1 MILPSRP
8 SFLPDHGHLLELAGA
23 HERRRTSEGTEN
35 EMRGGDTT
43 GLRAYNE
50 RLMIAAIRQAGALS
64 KAEIAR
70 TTGLSGQ
77 AATVI
82 VNSLLDE
89 GLLVKRDKVRGR
101 VGKPFTPIAL
111 NPEGAYSMGV
121 KIGRR
126 SLEVL
131 LVDFGGSV
139 VASRSRPYPAP
150 LPAETM
156 DLATAA
162 VVELLGSLERRLRA
176 RIVGL
181 GVAMPWVLHG
191 WSDVLGLER
200 EAIAEW
206 REVDV
211 AAELHAAT
219 GLSVSVY
226 NDATAACAAELIA
239 GDRIVRS
246 SALYI
251 YLGTFVG
258 GGVVIDGR
266 LYRGEQVNAGALG
279 SMPMNENG
287 GDGSPLQL
295 IHRASVIDL
304 ERALTAA
311 GLDAMEMFRPQ
322 GSPDA
327 DAVFEV
333 WMLRTVEALARAV
346 VLAMSVVD
354 FEEVVIDGLLRPE
367 WRRRVVDGVSR
378 AFGRFDCTGLS
389 PIEIAA
395 GSIGPQARALGA
407 ALLPLIGRFSPDTD
421 LLVKTARIPKST
433 SQALAVDLDPSRASP
448 AVGETT

>member
-1 MILPSRP
+1 
-8 SFLPDHGHLLELAGA
+8 
-23 HERRRTSEGTEN
+23 
-35 EMRGGDTT
+35 MRGGDTT

-50 RLMIAAIRQAGALS
+50 RLMITAIRQVGALS

-89 GLLVKRDKVRGR
+89 GLLVKREVVRGR

-126 SLEVL
+126 SLEAL
-131 LVDFGGSV
+131 LVDFDGAV
-139 VASRSRPYPAP
+139 VASRSTSYPAP
-150 LPAETM
+150 LPAQTM
-156 DLATAA
+156 ALAAGTA
-162 VVELLGSLERRLRA
+162 VELIGSLKRRLRS

-181 GVAMPWVLHG
+181 GVAIPWVLHE

-200 EAIAEW
+200 DAIAAW
-206 REVDV
+206 REIDV
-211 AAELHAAT
+211 AAELQAAT

-226 NDATAACAAELIA
+226 NDATAACAAEMIA
-239 GDRIVRS
+239 GDRIGRR

-266 LYRGEQVNAGALG
+266 LHRGEQLNAGALG
-279 SMPMNENG
+279 SMPMVET
-287 GDGSPLQL
+287 GDGGRPHQL
-295 IHRASVIDL
+295 IHEASVIDL
-304 ERALTAA
+304 ERALIAA
-311 GLDAMEMFRPQ
+311 GFDVSEVF
-322 GSPDA
+322 SPHGTSDA
-327 DAVFEV
+327 DDVFDAWMRRAVEG
-333 WMLRTVEALARAV
+333 LSRAV
-346 VLAMSVVD
+346 VSAMSVVD
-354 FEEVVIDGLLRPE
+354 FEEVVIDGLLRPD
-367 WRRRVVDGVSR
+367 WRRRVVDGVTS
-378 AFGRFDCTGLS
+378 AYGRFDCTGLS

-395 GSIGPQARALGA
+395 GSIGPQARVLGA

-421 LLVKTARIPKST
+421 LLVKTAKISAPVDRKPAIDPGSSETST
-433 SQALAVDLDPSRASP
+433 EP
-448 AVGETT
+448 G

>member
-1 MILPSRP
+1 
-8 SFLPDHGHLLELAGA
+8 
-23 HERRRTSEGTEN
+23 
-35 EMRGGDTT
+35 MRGGDTT

-50 RLMIAAIRQAGALS
+50 RLMITAIRRAGALS

-89 GLLVKRDKVRGR
+89 GLLVKRNKVRGR

-111 NPEGAYSMGV
+111 NPEGAYSIGV

-131 LVDFGGSV
+131 LVDFDGAV
-139 VASRSRPYPAP
+139 VASRSAPYPAP

-156 DLATAA
+156 ALAAGTA
-162 VVELLGSLERRLRA
+162 VELIDSLKSRLRG

-181 GVAMPWVLHG
+181 GVAMPWVLHE

-200 EAIAEW
+200 EAIAAW
-206 REVDV
+206 RDIDV
-211 AAELHAAT
+211 AAELESAT

-226 NDATAACAAELIA
+226 NDATAACAAEMIA
-239 GDRIVRS
+239 GDRIVRR

-258 GGVVIDGR
+258 GGVVIDGH
-266 LYRGEQVNAGALG
+266 LHRGEQLNAGALG
-279 SMPMNENG
+279 SMPMVESG
-287 GDGSPLQL
+287 GDGRPNQL
-295 IHRASVIDL
+295 IHEASVIDL

-311 GLDAMEMFRPQ
+311 GFDISEMIGPHGTAEADGVFDA
-322 GSPDA
+322 
-327 DAVFEV
+327 
-333 WMLRTVEALARAV
+333 WMRRAVEALSRAV
-346 VLAMSVVD
+346 VSAMSVVD
-354 FEEVVIDGLLRPE
+354 FEEVVIDGLLRPD
-367 WRRRVVDGVSR
+367 WRRRVVDGVTG
-378 AFGRFDCTGLS
+378 AYGRFDCTGLS
-389 PIEIAA
+389 PIEIAT
-395 GSIGPQARALGA
+395 GSIGPQARVLGA

-421 LLVKTARIPKST
+421 LLVKTAKIST
-433 SQALAVDLDPSRASP
+433 SVDRKPAIDPGSP
-448 AVGETT
+448 ETSTAPGETT

>member
-1 MILPSRP
+1 
-8 SFLPDHGHLLELAGA
+8 
-23 HERRRTSEGTEN
+23 
-35 EMRGGDTT
+35 MRGGDTT

-50 RLMIAAIRQAGALS
+50 RLMITAIRQAGTLS

-89 GLLVKRDKVRGR
+89 ELLVKREKVRGR

-131 LVDFGGSV
+131 LVDFGGAV
-139 VASRSRPYPAP
+139 VASRSTPYPAP

-156 DLATAA
+156 DMATRTA
-162 VVELLGSLERRLRA
+162 VELMGSLKPGLRD

-181 GVAMPWVLHG
+181 GVAMPWVLHE
-191 WSDVLGLER
+191 WPDVLGLER
-200 EAIAEW
+200 EAIAAW
-206 REVDV
+206 REIDV
-211 AAELHAAT
+211 AAELDSAT
-219 GLSVSVY
+219 GLPVSVY

-239 GDRIVRS
+239 GERVVRS

-251 YLGTFVG
+251 YLGTFAG
-258 GGVVIDGR
+258 GGVVIGGR
-266 LYRGEQVNAGALG
+266 LHRGEQLNAGALG
-279 SMPMNENG
+279 SMPMAERG
-287 GDGSPLQL
+287 GDGRPRQL
-295 IHRASVIDL
+295 IHEASVIDL

-311 GLDAMEMFRPQ
+311 GLDVSEVLSPH

-327 DAVFEV
+327 DDVFDT
-333 WMLRTVEALARAV
+333 WMRRASEGLARV
-346 VLAMSVVD
+346 VVSAMSVVD
-354 FEEVVIDGLLRPE
+354 FEEVVIDGLLRPD
-367 WRRRVVDGVSR
+367 WRRRVVDGVTS
-378 AFGRFDCTGLS
+378 AYGRFDCTGLS

-395 GSIGPQARALGA
+395 GSIGPQARVLGA
-407 ALLPLIGRFSPDTD
+407 ALLPLIGRFSPDKD
-421 LLVKTARIPKST
+421 LLVKTAKT
-433 SQALAVDLDPSRASP
+433 SRS
-448 AVGETT
+448 VGR